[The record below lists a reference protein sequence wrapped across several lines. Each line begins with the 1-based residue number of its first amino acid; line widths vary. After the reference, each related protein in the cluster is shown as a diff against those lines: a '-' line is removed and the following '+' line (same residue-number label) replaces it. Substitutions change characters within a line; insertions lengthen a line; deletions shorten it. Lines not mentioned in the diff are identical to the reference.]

1 MPAFHAGVTS
11 STLVGRFNP
20 SSDCAGMLSVVKT
33 EERLRARQLRARGW
47 SVKEIE
53 RELNVSRASVSLW
66 VRDVPLDERQRAIL
80 AQRTRMGPLIAAA
93 RKAARAREV
102 RRGYQEHGRQLVRE
116 RDASYAAGCMLYW
129 AEGSKSRNTAQVVN
143 SDPELL
149 AFFAGFLRTHFVVA
163 SDSMRLCCNL
173 FADHL
178 ERQRQIEEFWLARLE
193 LPRSSLTKSIV
204 NSYSKYSQK
213 KRNGKLPYGTARLSV
228 HSSRIVQTIYGSI
241 QEYGGFERP
250 AWLD

>member
-1 MPAFHAGVTS
+1 
-11 STLVGRFNP
+11 
-20 SSDCAGMLSVVKT
+20 MLPVVKT
-33 EERLRARQLRARGW
+33 AERLRARQLRAQGW

-53 RELNVSRASVSLW
+53 RELEVSRASVSLW
-66 VRDVPLDERQRAIL
+66 VRDVPLDERRRAIL
-80 AQRTRMGPLIAAA
+80 ALRTRMGPLIAAE

-102 RRGYQEHGRQLVRE
+102 RRSYQEQGRRLARE
-116 RDASYAAGCMLYW
+116 HDASYAAGCMLYW
-129 AEGSKSRNTAQVVN
+129 AEGSKSRNVAQVVN

-149 AFFAGFLRTHFVVA
+149 AFFAGFLRTHFDIA
-163 SDSMRLCCNL
+163 SESMRLRCNL

-178 ERQRQIEEFWLARLE
+178 ERQHEIEEFWLARLE

-213 KRNGKLPYGTARLSV
+213 KRKGKLPYGTARLSV
-228 HSSRIVQTIYGSI
+228 YSSRTVQTIYGSI